1 MEEQQSKHS
10 LIQSVLNYIDMQST
24 GAFMITGAWGCGKTY
39 FFNHEITDEL
49 KSHNITT
56 VKVSL
61 FGVES
66 TDKVLS
72 KIKSELLYLKS
83 QESKDDEK
91 KSILDTIKRKS
102 ITAFKNHKDKIYG
115 GLSLLTDKDFSQII
129 ESLIDFHSIDKEK
142 VVICFDDLERAI
154 RSGNPDTLMG
164 MINDLTENQG
174 FKVIVMANE
183 GFMKQTDKQSL
194 QFKEKVVE
202 KSLLYKPDTRKIFVE
217 MAGIYENAAF
227 TSLLSSEEYLHT
239 IDSTSDVYAHSDYLN
254 TSIQNLRTLKFA
266 ISHFYSLFVEYM
278 KDKDMLNEANKNE
291 LYYMWL
297 FLLGVSIEYKNNK
310 LSYEER
316 RTLDSFQEIASSSFD
331 IDLEENDIAASDLF
345 ADEKVEPEETKK
357 YTEEEN
363 SKYSKWFYQTYIKS
377 YDKKVFFL
385 PTVYDFITSGS
396 TLQDGSLV
404 KELAIVNP
412 PIQTVPPQDALMER
426 FMTGLWN
433 FKDAEFPVALDELYK
448 YVKSASF
455 EDYITYLNAA
465 FYICAFKQVLSD
477 DEATIKDNI
486 KSAIDSFTKKVKLH
500 PLIVSN
506 IKIVGNQLSPEVK
519 WLHSYIL
526 QKLDEKQ
533 NSALQEDSK
542 KLFGEFCDDIVA
554 FSEHFIHR
562 PNQTPSYFNTPV
574 LVVVDPKKVEEK
586 MAAMEPNEALS
597 LAHMLKDRYIS
608 ISPLQTALAAEM
620 PFVEAIRNGL
630 TKRNEP
636 KRILSNKLIEQELQ
650 PIVEKVL
657 KAYERNVDQ
666 PEQTLKHDK

>member
-1 MEEQQSKHS
+1 MEEQQNKHP
-10 LIQSVLNYIDMQST
+10 LIQSVLNYLNMQST
-24 GAFMITGAWGCGKTY
+24 GAFLITGAWGCGKTY
-39 FFNHEITDEL
+39 FFNNEITEEL
-49 KSHNITT
+49 KSLGITT

-72 KIKSELLYLKS
+72 KIKSELLYLQS
-83 QESKDDEK
+83 QESKNDGKESLNDK
-91 KSILDTIKRKS
+91 IKRKS
-102 ITAFKNHKDKIYG
+102 IALFRNHKDKIYG
-115 GLSLLTDKDFSQII
+115 GLSLLTDKNFSQLID
-129 ESLIDFHSIDKEK
+129 SLIDFHSIDKKK
-142 VVICFDDLERAI
+142 VAICFDDLERAI
-154 RSGNPDTLMG
+154 RSGNPDILMG

-202 KSLLYKPDTRKIFVE
+202 KSVLYKPDTRKIFVE
-217 MAGIYENAAF
+217 MVGIYENAAF

-266 ISHFYSLFVEYM
+266 ISHFYSLFIEYM
-278 KDKDMLNEANKNE
+278 KGKDMLNEANKNE

-345 ADEKVEPEETKK
+345 ADEKVAPEETQK

-377 YDKKVFFL
+377 YGKKAFFL
-385 PTVYDFITSGS
+385 PTVYEFITSGS
-396 TLQDGSLV
+396 TLQSGALV
-404 KELAIVNP
+404 KELAIVTP
-412 PIQTVPPQDALMER
+412 PIQTIPPQDALMER
-426 FMTGLWN
+426 FMTGLWS
-433 FKDAEFPVALDELYK
+433 FKDAEFPVALNELYN

-455 EDYITYLNAA
+455 GDYITYLNAA
-465 FYICAFKQVLSD
+465 FYICAFKQGLSD

-486 KSAIDSFTKKVKLH
+486 KSAIDSFTEKVELH

-506 IKIVGNQLSPEVK
+506 VQIVGNQLSQEVK
-519 WLHSYIL
+519 WLYSYIL

-533 NSALQEDSK
+533 NSALQEYSK

-554 FSEHFIHR
+554 FSEHFILR
-562 PNQTPSYFNTPV
+562 PNQTPSYLNTPV
-574 LVVVDPKKVEEK
+574 LVGFDPVKVEQK
-586 MAAMEPNEALS
+586 MTTMEPNETLS
-597 LAHMLKDRYIS
+597 LARMLKDRYIS
-608 ISPLQTALAAEM
+608 INTLPIALAAEM
-620 PFVEAIRNGL
+620 PLVEAIRNGL
-630 TKRNEP
+630 AKRNEP
-636 KRILSNKLIEQELQ
+636 NRILSNKMIEQELQ

-657 KAYERNVDQ
+657 RVYRRNIDK

>member
-1 MEEQQSKHS
+1 MEEEQNKHP
-10 LIQSVLNYIDMQST
+10 LIQSVLNYLNMQST
-24 GAFMITGAWGCGKTY
+24 GAFLITGAWGCGKTY
-39 FFNHEITDEL
+39 FFNNEITEEL
-49 KSHNITT
+49 KSLGITT

-66 TDKVLS
+66 TDIVLS
-72 KIKSELLYLKS
+72 KIKSELLYLQS
-83 QESKDDEK
+83 QESKNDRKEPLKDK
-91 KSILDTIKRKS
+91 IKRKS
-102 ITAFKNHKDKIYG
+102 IALFRDHKDKIYV
-115 GLSLLTDKDFSQII
+115 GLSLLTDRDFSQLID
-129 ESLIDFHSIDKEK
+129 SLIDFHSIDKKK
-142 VVICFDDLERAI
+142 VAICFDDLERAI

-183 GFMKQTDKQSL
+183 GFMKQTDKKSL

-202 KSLLYKPDTRKIFVE
+202 KSVLYKPDTRKIFVE
-217 MAGIYENAAF
+217 MAGICENTTF
-227 TSLLSSEEYLHT
+227 MSLLSSEEYLHT

-266 ISHFYSLFVEYM
+266 ISHFYSLFIEYM
-278 KDKDMLNEANKNE
+278 KGKDMLNETNKNE

-331 IDLEENDIAASDLF
+331 IDLEENDISASDLF
-345 ADEKVEPEETKK
+345 ADEKVEPKETKK

-377 YDKKVFFL
+377 YGKKAFFL

-396 TLQDGSLV
+396 TLQGGSLV
-404 KELAIVNP
+404 KELAIVTP
-412 PIQTVPPQDALMER
+412 PIQTIPPQDALMER
-426 FMTGLWN
+426 FMTGLWS

-465 FYICAFKQVLSD
+465 FFICAFKQVLSD

-506 IKIVGNQLSPEVK
+506 IQIVGNQLSPEVK

-526 QKLDEKQ
+526 QKLNEKQ
-533 NSALQEDSK
+533 NSTLQEDSK
-542 KLFGEFCDDIVA
+542 EFFNEFCTDIVS
-554 FSEHFIHR
+554 FSEHFIHS

-574 LVVVDPKKVEEK
+574 LVMVDPKKVEEK

-597 LAHMLKDRYIS
+597 LARMLKDRYIS
-608 ISPLQTALAAEM
+608 NSPLLTALAAEM
-620 PFVEAIRNGL
+620 PFVEAIWNGL

-657 KAYERNVDQ
+657 KEYGRSVDQ
-666 PEQTLKHDK
+666 PEQTFKHDK

>member
-1 MEEQQSKHS
+1 MEEQQNKHP
-10 LIQSVLNYIDMQST
+10 LIQSVLNYLNMQST
-24 GAFMITGAWGCGKTY
+24 GAFLITGAWGCGKTY
-39 FFNHEITDEL
+39 FFNNEITEEL
-49 KSHNITT
+49 KSLGITT

-72 KIKSELLYLKS
+72 KIKSELLYLQS
-83 QESKDDEK
+83 QESKNDGKEPPNDK
-91 KSILDTIKRKS
+91 IKRKF
-102 ITAFKNHKDKIYG
+102 IAFFRDHKDKIYG
-115 GLSLLTDKDFSQII
+115 GLSLLTDKDLSQLID
-129 ESLIDFHSIDKEK
+129 SLIDFHSIDKRNIA
-142 VVICFDDLERAI
+142 ICFDDLERAI

-183 GFMKQTDKQSL
+183 GFMKQTDKRSL

-202 KSLLYKPDTRKIFVE
+202 KSVLYKPNTRKIFVE
-217 MAGIYENAAF
+217 MAGIYKNAAF

-266 ISHFYSLFVEYM
+266 ISHFYSLFIEYM
-278 KDKDMLNEANKNE
+278 KGKDLLNETNENE

-297 FLLGVSIEYKNNK
+297 FLLGVSIEYKNNN

-316 RTLDSFQEIASSSFD
+316 RTLDSFQEIASSNFD

-377 YDKKVFFL
+377 YGKKAFFL

-396 TLQDGSLV
+396 TLQGGSLV
-404 KELAIVNP
+404 KELAIVTP
-412 PIQTVPPQDALMER
+412 PIQTIPPQDALMER
-426 FMTGLWN
+426 FMTGLWS

-455 EDYITYLNAA
+455 EDYITYLNAT

-477 DEATIKDNI
+477 DETTIKDNI

-506 IKIVGNQLSPEVK
+506 IQIVGNQLSPEVK

-526 QKLDEKQ
+526 QKLNEKQ
-533 NSALQEDSK
+533 DSTLQEDSK
-542 KLFGEFCDDIVA
+542 GFFDEFCTDIVS

-574 LVVVDPKKVEEK
+574 LVMVDPKKVEEK
-586 MAAMEPNEALS
+586 MAAMEPNETLS
-597 LAHMLKDRYIS
+597 LARMLKDRYIS
-608 ISPLQTALAAEM
+608 ISPLLTTLAAEM

-636 KRILSNKLIEQELQ
+636 KRILSNKFIEQELQ
-650 PIVEKVL
+650 PIVDNVL
-657 KAYERNVDQ
+657 KAYGRNVDQ

>member
-1 MEEQQSKHS
+1 
-10 LIQSVLNYIDMQST
+10 
-24 GAFMITGAWGCGKTY
+24 MITGAWGCGKTY

-183 GFMKQTDKQSL
+183 GFMKQTDKHSL

-217 MAGIYENAAF
+217 MAGIYENATF
-227 TSLLSSEEYLHT
+227 TSLLSSEKYLHT

-266 ISHFYSLFVEYM
+266 ISHFYSLFIEYM

-331 IDLEENDIAASDLF
+331 IDLEENDIATSDLF

-377 YDKKVFFL
+377 YDKKAFFL

-396 TLQDGSLV
+396 TLQGGALV

-657 KAYERNVDQ
+657 KAYGRNVDQ
-666 PEQTLKHDK
+666 PKQTLKHDK

>member
-1 MEEQQSKHS
+1 
-10 LIQSVLNYIDMQST
+10 
-24 GAFMITGAWGCGKTY
+24 MITGAWGCGKTY

-183 GFMKQTDKQSL
+183 GFMKQTDKHSL

-217 MAGIYENAAF
+217 MAGIYENATF
-227 TSLLSSEEYLHT
+227 TSLLSSEKYLHT

-266 ISHFYSLFVEYM
+266 ISHFYSLFIEYM

-331 IDLEENDIAASDLF
+331 IDLEENDIATSDLF

-377 YDKKVFFL
+377 YDKKAFFL

-396 TLQDGSLV
+396 TLQGGALV

-620 PFVEAIRNGL
+620 PFMEAIRNGL

-657 KAYERNVDQ
+657 KAYGRNVDQ
-666 PEQTLKHDK
+666 PKQTLKHDK

>member
-1 MEEQQSKHS
+1 M
-10 LIQSVLNYIDMQST
+10 
-24 GAFMITGAWGCGKTY
+24 
-39 FFNHEITDEL
+39 
-49 KSHNITT
+49 
-56 VKVSL
+56 
-61 FGVES
+61 
-66 TDKVLS
+66 
-72 KIKSELLYLKS
+72 
-83 QESKDDEK
+83 
-91 KSILDTIKRKS
+91 
-102 ITAFKNHKDKIYG
+102 
-115 GLSLLTDKDFSQII
+115 
-129 ESLIDFHSIDKEK
+129 
-142 VVICFDDLERAI
+142 
-154 RSGNPDTLMG
+154 
-164 MINDLTENQG
+164 
-174 FKVIVMANE
+174 
-183 GFMKQTDKQSL
+183 
-194 QFKEKVVE
+194 
-202 KSLLYKPDTRKIFVE
+202 
-217 MAGIYENAAF
+217 
-227 TSLLSSEEYLHT
+227 
-239 IDSTSDVYAHSDYLN
+239 
-254 TSIQNLRTLKFA
+254 
-266 ISHFYSLFVEYM
+266 
-278 KDKDMLNEANKNE
+278 
-291 LYYMWL
+291 
-297 FLLGVSIEYKNNK
+297 
-310 LSYEER
+310 
-316 RTLDSFQEIASSSFD
+316 
-331 IDLEENDIAASDLF
+331 
-345 ADEKVEPEETKK
+345 
-357 YTEEEN
+357 
-363 SKYSKWFYQTYIKS
+363 
-377 YDKKVFFL
+377 

-657 KAYERNVDQ
+657 KAYGRNVDQ

>member
-1 MEEQQSKHS
+1 MK
-10 LIQSVLNYIDMQST
+10 
-24 GAFMITGAWGCGKTY
+24 GK
-39 FFNHEITDEL
+39 
-49 KSHNITT
+49 
-56 VKVSL
+56 
-61 FGVES
+61 
-66 TDKVLS
+66 
-72 KIKSELLYLKS
+72 
-83 QESKDDEK
+83 
-91 KSILDTIKRKS
+91 
-102 ITAFKNHKDKIYG
+102 
-115 GLSLLTDKDFSQII
+115 
-129 ESLIDFHSIDKEK
+129 
-142 VVICFDDLERAI
+142 DL
-154 RSGNPDTLMG
+154 
-164 MINDLTENQG
+164 
-174 FKVIVMANE
+174 
-183 GFMKQTDKQSL
+183 
-194 QFKEKVVE
+194 
-202 KSLLYKPDTRKIFVE
+202 
-217 MAGIYENAAF
+217 
-227 TSLLSSEEYLHT
+227 
-239 IDSTSDVYAHSDYLN
+239 
-254 TSIQNLRTLKFA
+254 
-266 ISHFYSLFVEYM
+266 
-278 KDKDMLNEANKNE
+278 LNETNENE

-316 RTLDSFQEIASSSFD
+316 RTLESFQEIASSNFD

-377 YDKKVFFL
+377 YGKKAFFL

-396 TLQDGSLV
+396 TLQGGSLV
-404 KELAIVNP
+404 KELAIVTP
-412 PIQTVPPQDALMER
+412 PIQTIPPQDALMER
-426 FMTGLWN
+426 FMTGLWS

-455 EDYITYLNAA
+455 EDYITYLNAT

-477 DEATIKDNI
+477 DETTIKDNI

-506 IKIVGNQLSPEVK
+506 IQIVGNQLSSEVK

-526 QKLDEKQ
+526 QKLNEKQ
-533 NSALQEDSK
+533 DSTLHEDSK
-542 KLFGEFCDDIVA
+542 GLFDEFCTDIVS

-574 LVVVDPKKVEEK
+574 LVMIDPKKVEEK

-597 LAHMLKDRYIS
+597 LARMLNDRYII
-608 ISPLQTALAAEM
+608 ISPLLTTLAAEM

-636 KRILSNKLIEQELQ
+636 KRILSNKFIEQELQ

-657 KAYERNVDQ
+657 KAYGRNIDQ